1 MFLYLVNA
9 AVRCLLHIVANIFMR
24 DLFSGYSGGAG
35 VLFNASSE
43 HSEIFIFV
51 FYPNWLI
58 IRKFYLNLPL
68 HIRVLL
74 VEFCDTKISENSGMT
89 KS

>member
-1 MFLYLVNA
+1 
-9 AVRCLLHIVANIFMR
+9 MR
-24 DLFSGYSGGAG
+24 DSFSCYSDSAG

-43 HSEIFIFV
+43 HSEIFISV
-51 FYPNWLI
+51 FYPNRLV
-58 IRKFYLNLPL
+58 IRKFYINLPL